1 MPLKKG
7 SSQKTV
13 GKNIKKLKKEGY
25 PQDKAVAIAL
35 SKAGKSK
42 KKATKKATKK
52 KKSVKKE
59 SFDQLVNKFLGD
71 YLLDEAITPTQP
83 ANPNDPTVKKIEAAE
98 IQNAKRKR
106 TQAEVDAFKAG
117 AKAGVTNPTVAK
129 TL

>member
-1 MPLKKG
+1 MSLKKG

-13 GKNIKKLKKEGY
+13 GENIKKLKKEGY
-25 PQDKAVAIAL
+25 PQKKAVAIAL

-42 KKATKKATKK
+42 KKATKKN
-52 KKSVKKE
+52 KSVKKE

-83 ANPNDPTVKKIEAAE
+83 ANPSDPTVKKIEAAE

>member
-35 SKAGKSK
+35 SKVGKSK
-42 KKATKKATKK
+42 KKATKK